1 MRIIYGSWD
10 PRHAGSPVLEATSE
24 FPSDSCSLQFLILS
38 VCPPTNPS
46 YTQRIL
52 ATRLF
57 NAELKKRLPKEKFVD
72 VSGHVTSSE
81 GVVKQI
87 YACDG
92 THLNRKAAEL
102 IEDGITTCLA

>member
-1 MRIIYGSWD
+1 MEWMF
-10 PRHAGSPVLEATSE
+10 VCQETSAASAPFE
-24 FPSDSCSLQFLILS
+24 FPSNPFPLQLLILS
-38 VCPPTNPS
+38 VCPPTNPG

-57 NAELKKRLPKEKFVD
+57 NAELKKRLPREKFVD

-102 IEDGITTCLA
+102 IEDGISACLA